1 MVARPPRALLPPIA
15 PLLSLAQVD
24 PLAPVAPLAPLSAL
38 AAVFGPAASGAAPAG
53 TNGGRKAAAE
63 WRRFYGHPSVRRRHQ
78 EYLGGRS
85 LESSPTAVSDLAL
98 SDARSSSA
106 LSSGD
111 RPAGDARQ
119 RVRGRAVALGQELLL
134 VHLDIEHVHFDAPW
148 EPLIY
153 PKRSLFVQRDVA
165 AAISALLAGFGIEA
179 LHLLTGRGHHFV
191 WKIGRRSPAFAALVR
206 LATLSAARKS
216 AYATPQPPGGEA
228 VGEAAGAAWDGLGKV
243 MEYLGH
249 RILAAS
255 GPSPV
260 PVQFTAVVVGPGA
273 HGREIVAID
282 LSEYADPLHK
292 RSIRMPFTAY
302 LKAERHG
309 WIPPPPAAL
318 PRLVAIPDPGDEEE
332 GIRIMRDPD
341 LAAAFARHTRTTIPD
356 ASPAMEGL
364 VAAYESSELADFHR
378 RFYAQEPDPPELWST
393 TYDRIDLGA
402 LPACV
407 ARILQHP
414 NDLLLQP
421 GGIQLVV
428 RSLLAQGWHPRH
440 IAGLIR
446 SKYERPFGWLTDFHF
461 HDASMRA
468 EVYTR
473 FFAGLIAVGND
484 QMVDFN
490 CTSTQEKLLCPG
502 TGCPW
507 NLEALR
513 TAAQSGGGHA

>member
-1 MVARPPRALLPPIA
+1 MA
-15 PLLSLAQVD
+15 
-24 PLAPVAPLAPLSAL
+24 AL
-38 AAVFGPAASGAAPAG
+38 AAVFRPAASGAAPAG

-63 WRRFYGHPSVRRRHQ
+63 WRRFYAHPSVRRRHQ

-85 LESSPTAVSDLAL
+85 LETSPTAYLTSPSPTPDPPARFRPVTDLPVML
-98 SDARSSSA
+98 SSELEVARSLWDKNS
-106 LSSGD
+106 
-111 RPAGDARQ
+111 
-119 RVRGRAVALGQELLL
+119 LL

-153 PKRSLFVQRDVA
+153 PKRSLFVQRDVV
-165 AAISALLAGFGIEA
+165 AAISALLAEFGIEA

-191 WKIGRRSPAFAALVR
+191 WKIGRRSAAFAALVR
-206 LATLSAARKS
+206 LATLSEAQRT
-216 AYATPQPPGGEA
+216 AYGTRRPFAGKA
-228 VGEAAGAAWDGLGKV
+228 VGAPAGAAWNGLGKV

-292 RSIRMPFTAY
+292 RAVRMPFTAY
-302 LKAERHG
+302 LKAERRG

-318 PRLVAIPDPGDEEE
+318 PRLVAIPDPGDEDE

-341 LAAAFARHTRTTIPD
+341 LAAAFARRTHTTIPD
-356 ASPAMEGL
+356 ASLAMAGL
-364 VAAYESSELADFHR
+364 IAAYESSELADFHR
-378 RFYAQEPDPPELWST
+378 RFYAQEPDPPELWT
-393 TYDRIDLGA
+393 NTYDRIDLGA

-407 ARILQHP
+407 ARILGHP

-446 SKYERPFGWLTDFHF
+446 SKYERPFGWLADFHF
-461 HDASMRA
+461 HDAAMRA
-468 EVYTR
+468 EIYTR